1 MWQTFP
7 EHTKNLTA
15 ASQEG
20 HCKSLNGLARN
31 RIQGPGSQACRWLQS
46 SPSRTCAWVPK
57 PQHREQLDIWQLL
70 RPAERQAEVRGVGS
84 GFQTHRRSGLQLHT
98 VCVSREPVAQP
109 RGQVR
114 PWTRPDVS
122 HPGLGCSKSR
132 AGAQTQTRWEKQGRR
147 QPHPIAQ
154 VTAERQGQ
162 PGCVPSRSKPGSLR
176 CCFPKGSDARSA
188 GSAGHFKKPVSLS
201 FPWGR
206 NPDVYRP
213 LWASSSVFASSP
225 LSRCYHFQSDLP
237 FSSKNSEHMGGHV
250 LPGVSSHLSL
260 LIPRA
265 AQAERQPEVET
276 APPQPPRT

>member
-84 GFQTHRRSGLQLHT
+84 GFQTHRRSGLRLRT
-98 VCVSREPVAQP
+98 VCVSRQPVAQP

-114 PWTRPDVS
+114 PWTGPDVS
-122 HPGLGCSKSR
+122 HPGLGCSRSR
-132 AGAQTQTRWEKQGRR
+132 AGAQTQTRWENKGAASHTPLPRSLLRGKASLVVSPPGASQALSDAVSQRAQMQEAPGAPAISKNQYPCPFPGAETQMSTGLSGQVPLCLQALPSPVVTISNLTSPSALRTVSTWVGMSCQVSPLTSPCSYPA
-147 QPHPIAQ
+147 QPRLSA
-154 VTAERQGQ
+154 
-162 PGCVPSRSKPGSLR
+162 SLR
-176 CCFPKGSDARSA
+176 
-188 GSAGHFKKPVSLS
+188 
-201 FPWGR
+201 
-206 NPDVYRP
+206 
-213 LWASSSVFASSP
+213 
-225 LSRCYHFQSDLP
+225 
-237 FSSKNSEHMGGHV
+237 
-250 LPGVSSHLSL
+250 
-260 LIPRA
+260 
-265 AQAERQPEVET
+265 
-276 APPQPPRT
+276 